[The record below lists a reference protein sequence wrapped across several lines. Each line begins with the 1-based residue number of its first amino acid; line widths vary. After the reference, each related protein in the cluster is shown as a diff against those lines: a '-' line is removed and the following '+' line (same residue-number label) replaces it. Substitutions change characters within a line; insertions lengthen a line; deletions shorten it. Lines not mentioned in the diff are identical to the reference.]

1 MTQFLKTSLLVS
13 VASLLLTACNTS
25 VQTEAPN
32 ESQASEQQASEQT
45 EQEPVWDANKIILE
59 AQKLSDGVFAVIPTG
74 ASELAPKGYPIA
86 TSGGFVIGDEGVLVI
101 ESMLNKRLNAQ
112 LFTLIRAETDKPI
125 THLVN
130 TSYHGD
136 HAYGNFYVPDAVNII
151 QHEKAADY
159 IENHFVAD
167 TEFMMQ
173 NFGKGRGIEDIRP
186 VKADTLVKTGESLTI
201 DLGGK
206 AVVITDYGFAQT
218 GGDLFVSVPGAN
230 VLWTGN
236 PVLADAPALPWLLD
250 GHLVETHDTLEAV
263 YNSINADTKV
273 VPGHGPVTDR
283 SAIKWHVDY
292 LAAVRDNVQLSID
305 AGMTLEQTVEKLQ
318 MPDYQG
324 YALFGWVHP
333 SLNIPAAY
341 KDLSGQ

>member
-1 MTQFLKTSLLVS
+1 MTHFLKTALLVS
-13 VASLLLTACNTS
+13 VTSLILTACNTS
-25 VQTEAPN
+25 AQTEASN
-32 ESQASEQQASEQT
+32 ESQAPAQS
-45 EQEPVWDANKIILE
+45 EQEPVWDANIVVLE
-59 AQKLSDGVFAVIPTG
+59 SQKLSDGVFAVIPTG
-74 ASELAPKGYPIA
+74 ASDLAPKGLPIA
-86 TSGGFVIGDEGVLVI
+86 TSAGFVIGDHGVLVI
-101 ESMLNKRLNAQ
+101 DSMLNKRLNAQ
-112 LFTLIRAETDKPI
+112 LFALIKAQTDKPV

-151 QHEKAADY
+151 QHENAADY
-159 IENHFVAD
+159 IDQHFVAD

-173 NFGKGRGIEDIRP
+173 NFGRGRGIEDIQP
-186 VKADTLVKTGESLTI
+186 VDADTLVKAGESLTI

-206 AVVITDYGFAQT
+206 IVVITDYGFAQT
-218 GGDLFVSVPGAN
+218 GGDLFVSVPSAN

-236 PVLADAPALPWLLD
+236 PVIADAPALPWLLD
-250 GHLVETHDTLEAV
+250 GHLVETHDTLEKV
-263 YNSINADTKV
+263 YNSINNETKV

-283 SAIKWHVDY
+283 SAIKWSVDY
-292 LAAVRDNVQLSID
+292 LAAVRDNVQRSID
-305 AGMTLEQTVEKLQ
+305 AGMTLEETVQKLQ

-341 KDLSGQ
+341 KDLSSQ